1 MTHAWQPLGSD
12 VAVGR
17 SILILEDNET
27 LALGLRNSLEIEG
40 YKVECV
46 TDGNNGLAWLEQ
58 HDPDLVVLDLML
70 PGLNGFE
77 VLRRYRARGGSAAV
91 LILSARD
98 QEVDKVQGF
107 RIGADDYVVKPV
119 GVLEFLARVEAIIR
133 RLAPA
138 GRSAGDGS
146 GKVSQQRFADVVVD
160 LRTRTVLRAGK
171 TVELSPMEFD
181 FLAFLIESGGDI
193 VSRDNSDAA
202 GLALQPRR
210 HFAHRRSARSATA
223 EQAGAGS
230 VSAAPPHHRA
240 QSGIPLPAIELRT
253 EDVYGLRTHYGL

>member
-12 VAVGR
+12 VAMGR

-46 TDGNNGLAWLEQ
+46 TDGNDGLAWLEQ

-70 PGLNGFE
+70 PGINGFE
-77 VLRRYRARGGSAAV
+77 VLRRYRAQGGTAAV

-138 GRSAGDGS
+138 GRSGAVDGS
-146 GKVSQQRFADVVVD
+146 GRVTQQRFSDVVVD
-160 LRTRTVLRAGK
+160 LRTRTVQRGGK

-193 VSRDNSDAA
+193 VSRDTLMQQVWRYSLGVTSRTVDQHVARLRNKLEPDPS
-202 GLALQPRR
+202 QPRHLITVR
-210 HFAHRRSARSATA
+210 K
-223 EQAGAGS
+223 AGY
-230 VSAAPPHHRA
+230 RF
-240 QSGIPLPAIELRT
+240 QR
-253 EDVYGLRTHYGL
+253 

>member
-1 MTHAWQPLGSD
+1 MTHAWQPFGSE
-12 VAVGR
+12 VAVDR

-46 TDGNNGLAWLEQ
+46 TDGNEGLAWLEQ
-58 HDPDLVVLDLML
+58 HNPDLIVLDLML

-138 GRSAGDGS
+138 GRGSVTAGDGARA
-146 GKVSQQRFADVVVD
+146 SQQRFSDVVVD

-171 TVELSPMEFD
+171 PVELSPMEFD

-193 VSRDNSDAA
+193 VSRDTLMQQVWRYSLGVTSRTVDQHVARLRNKLEPDPS
-202 GLALQPRR
+202 QPRHLITVR
-210 HFAHRRSARSATA
+210 K
-223 EQAGAGS
+223 AGY
-230 VSAAPPHHRA
+230 RF
-240 QSGIPLPAIELRT
+240 QR
-253 EDVYGLRTHYGL
+253 

>member
-1 MTHAWQPLGSD
+1 VTHAWQPLGSD
-12 VAVGR
+12 VAVDR

-46 TDGNNGLAWLEQ
+46 TDGNEGLAWLEKNN
-58 HDPDLVVLDLML
+58 PDLIVLDLML

-138 GRSAGDGS
+138 ARSGADAGARAT
-146 GKVSQQRFADVVVD
+146 QQRFSDVVVD

-171 TVELSPMEFD
+171 PVELSPMEFD

-193 VSRDNSDAA
+193 VSRDTLMQQVWRYSLGVTSRTVDQHVARLRNKLEPDPS
-202 GLALQPRR
+202 QPRHLITVR
-210 HFAHRRSARSATA
+210 K
-223 EQAGAGS
+223 AGY
-230 VSAAPPHHRA
+230 RF
-240 QSGIPLPAIELRT
+240 QR
-253 EDVYGLRTHYGL
+253 

>member
-12 VAVGR
+12 VAVDR

-46 TDGNNGLAWLEQ
+46 TDGNEGLAWLEQ
-58 HDPDLVVLDLML
+58 HNPDLVVLDLML

-138 GRSAGDGS
+138 ARSDAGARAT
-146 GKVSQQRFADVVVD
+146 QQRFSDVVVD

-171 TVELSPMEFD
+171 PVELSPMEFD
-181 FLAFLIESGGDI
+181 FLAFLIESGGGI
-193 VSRDNSDAA
+193 VSRDTLMQQVWRYSLGVTSRTVDQHVARLRNKLEPDPS
-202 GLALQPRR
+202 QPRHLITVR
-210 HFAHRRSARSATA
+210 K
-223 EQAGAGS
+223 AGY
-230 VSAAPPHHRA
+230 RF
-240 QSGIPLPAIELRT
+240 QR
-253 EDVYGLRTHYGL
+253 

>member
-1 MTHAWQPLGSD
+1 
-12 VAVGR
+12 
-17 SILILEDNET
+17 
-27 LALGLRNSLEIEG
+27 
-40 YKVECV
+40 
-46 TDGNNGLAWLEQ
+46 
-58 HDPDLVVLDLML
+58 
-70 PGLNGFE
+70 
-77 VLRRYRARGGSAAV
+77 VLRRYRARGGAAAV

-138 GRSAGDGS
+138 GRSGPGEAGARA
-146 GKVSQQRFADVVVD
+146 SQQRFSDVVVD

-193 VSRDNSDAA
+193 VSRDTLMQQVWRYSLGVTSRTVDQHVARLRNKLEPDPS
-202 GLALQPRR
+202 QPRHLITVR
-210 HFAHRRSARSATA
+210 K
-223 EQAGAGS
+223 AGY
-230 VSAAPPHHRA
+230 RF
-240 QSGIPLPAIELRT
+240 QR
-253 EDVYGLRTHYGL
+253 

>member
-1 MTHAWQPLGSD
+1 MTHAWQPPGSAD
-12 VAVGR
+12 VASDR

-27 LALGLRNSLEIEG
+27 LALGLRTSLEVEG

-46 TDGNNGLAWLEQ
+46 TDGNDGLAWLEQ
-58 HDPDLVVLDLML
+58 HNPDLIVLDLML

-77 VLRRYRARGGSAAV
+77 VLRRYRGRGGAAAV

-138 GRSAGDGS
+138 ARGSAVAGDGART
-146 GKVSQQRFADVVVD
+146 SQHRFSDVIVD

-171 TVELSPMEFD
+171 PIELSPMEFD

-193 VSRDNSDAA
+193 VSRETLMRQVWRYSLGVTSRTVDQHVARLRNKLEPDPA
-202 GLALQPRR
+202 QPRHLITVR
-210 HFAHRRSARSATA
+210 K
-223 EQAGAGS
+223 AGY
-230 VSAAPPHHRA
+230 RF
-240 QSGIPLPAIELRT
+240 QR
-253 EDVYGLRTHYGL
+253 

>member
-1 MTHAWQPLGSD
+1 MTHAWQPPGTTD

-27 LALGLRNSLEIEG
+27 LALGLRTSLEVEG

-46 TDGNNGLAWLEQ
+46 ADGNDGLAWLEQ
-58 HDPDLVVLDLML
+58 HNPDLIVLDLML

-77 VLRRYRARGGSAAV
+77 VLKRYRARGGSAAV

-107 RIGADDYVVKPV
+107 RIGADDYVVKPI

-133 RLAPA
+133 RLAPTA
-138 GRSAGDGS
+138 RASAAVDGRP
-146 GKVSQQRFADVVVD
+146 KNSQLSFSDVMVD

-171 TVELSPMEFD
+171 SVELSPMEFD

-193 VSRDNSDAA
+193 VSRDTLMRQVWRYSLGVTSRTVDQHVARLRNKLEPDPA
-202 GLALQPRR
+202 QPRHLITVR
-210 HFAHRRSARSATA
+210 K
-223 EQAGAGS
+223 AGY
-230 VSAAPPHHRA
+230 RF
-240 QSGIPLPAIELRT
+240 QR
-253 EDVYGLRTHYGL
+253 

>member
-12 VAVGR
+12 VAMGR

-46 TDGNNGLAWLEQ
+46 TDGNDGLAWLEQ

-138 GRSAGDGS
+138 GRSTGDGS
-146 GKVSQQRFADVVVD
+146 GRVSQQRFSDVVVD
-160 LRTRTVLRAGK
+160 LRTRTVQRGGK

-193 VSRDNSDAA
+193 VSRDTLMQQVWRYSLGVTSRTVDQHVARLRNKLEPDPS
-202 GLALQPRR
+202 QPRHLITVR
-210 HFAHRRSARSATA
+210 K
-223 EQAGAGS
+223 AGY
-230 VSAAPPHHRA
+230 RF
-240 QSGIPLPAIELRT
+240 QR
-253 EDVYGLRTHYGL
+253 